1 MATQQSYNQ
10 IIDYLR
16 NFADIHFQ
24 VQYFDNGFLSK
35 LNTAATSTNNF
46 PLLFVVPQSHTNTLH
61 LPQTYTVRVYSLDVL
76 QKDGSN
82 QTDVI
87 SDTIQILNDL
97 VKWILGDDTQSDNI
111 DLVNQSPVAIPYTNT
126 TVEYCGGWFMD
137 LQLTVRLVDGICDIP
152 AQ

>member
-35 LNTAATSTNNF
+35 LNTAVTSTNNF
-46 PLLFVVPQSHTNTLH
+46 PLLFVVPISHTNTLH

-82 QTDVI
+82 HTDVI

-137 LQLTVRLVDGICDIP
+137 LQLTVRLVDVICDIP